1 MNLKQLKMRL
11 TARLNSNIRCIEMI
25 LKREPNEAIPL
36 LNSNIRC
43 IEMSTFDSYIDG
55 MVG

>member
-1 MNLKQLKMRL
+1 MPCSALYPS
-11 TARLNSNIRCIEMI
+11 ASS
-25 LKREPNEAIPL
+25 

-55 MVG
+55 MVELNSNIRCIEIIINSPINERIKG